1 MDVQTDTKQ
10 VKIIYVLMQERINM
24 LPEKV
29 KNKRT
34 GGRTLQK
41 ITRADGHT
49 IEKTR
54 THGQTDTL
62 ENRMTH
68 GQTDT
73 PWQDELRIQGK
84 ISQ

>member
-10 VKIIYVLMQERINM
+10 VKIIYELMQERINM
-24 LPEKV
+24 PPEKV
-29 KNKRT
+29 KNTRT
-34 GGRTLQK
+34 GGHTVQKNKRT
-41 ITRADGHT
+41 DGHK

-62 ENRMTH
+62 ESRRTH

>member
-10 VKIIYVLMQERINM
+10 VKIIYELMQERINM
-24 LPEKV
+24 PPEKV
-29 KNKRT
+29 KNTRT

-41 ITRADGHT
+41 NMRADGHT

>member
-10 VKIIYVLMQERINM
+10 VKITYSLMQERINM
-24 LPEKV
+24 PPEKV
-29 KNKRT
+29 KNTRT
-34 GGRTLQK
+34 GGHTVQKNTRT
-41 ITRADGHT
+41 DGHK

-54 THGQTDTL
+54 
-62 ENRMTH
+62 TH